1 MPHLSRY
8 DTRSLQENCLSF
20 KMIMKKKKKELRWVL
35 YDVIRS
41 SIIRWLS
48 VHPFE
53 SSHGHNKRRYKKEI

>member
-1 MPHLSRY
+1 
-8 DTRSLQENCLSF
+8 
-20 KMIMKKKKKELRWVL
+20 MIIKKEKEKKGVRWVL

-41 SIIRWLS
+41 SIIRCLS